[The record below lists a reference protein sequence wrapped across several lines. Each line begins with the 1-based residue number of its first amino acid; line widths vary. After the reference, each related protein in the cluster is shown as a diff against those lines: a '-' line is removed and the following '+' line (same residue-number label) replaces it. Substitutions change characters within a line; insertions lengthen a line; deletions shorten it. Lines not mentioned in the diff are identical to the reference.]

1 MRIQPLRRGLATAA
15 LALLPALLPFQLAAQ
30 TGQHAPEPAPPGAA
44 FVAPVDASALATMRG
59 GHELTQNDMRLDGVT
74 AGNVASQVT
83 TGANTISTGAFS
95 GMAGLPLV
103 VQNSGANVLIQ
114 NAVIVNV
121 KMQ

>member
-1 MRIQPLRRGLATAA
+1 MRTKFLRRGLATAA
-15 LALLPALLPFQLAAQ
+15 LALLSALLPFQLAAQ
-30 TGQHAPEPAPPGAA
+30 TGQRAPGSTAA
-44 FVAPVDASALATMRG
+44 STAFAVPVEASALATMRG

>member
-1 MRIQPLRRGLATAA
+1 MRTKSLRHGLATTA
-15 LALLPALLPFQLAAQ
+15 LALLSAALPFQLAAQ
-30 TGQHAPEPAPPGAA
+30 TPQRAQAPASSMFAAPADA
-44 FVAPVDASALATMRG
+44 VALDAMRG
-59 GHELTQNDMRLDGVT
+59 GREITHNDMQLDGVT
-74 AGNVASQVT
+74 AGNVASQVS
-83 TGANTISTGAFS
+83 TGANTISSGAFS

>member
-1 MRIQPLRRGLATAA
+1 MRTTSLRRGLATAA
-15 LALLPALLPFQLAAQ
+15 IALLPALLPFPLAAQ
-30 TGQHAPEPAPPGAA
+30 TGHRAPDPAAA
-44 FVAPVDASALATMRG
+44 RPAFAAPVDASALATIRG

-83 TGANTISTGAFS
+83 TGANTIATGAFS

>member
-1 MRIQPLRRGLATAA
+1 MRTKSLRRGLATTA

-30 TGQHAPEPAPPGAA
+30 TARSAPVPAPAGSA
-44 FVAPVDASALATMRG
+44 FAAPVDASALATMRG
-59 GHELTQNDMRLDGVT
+59 GHELTHNDMRLDGVT
-74 AGNVASQVT
+74 AGNVANQVS
-83 TGANTISTGAFS
+83 TGANTISSGAFS